1 MKKSK
6 IFSIIAAVMILVS
19 VIVMGV
25 QPRAVASLLFAGIGV
40 FFTLLALIEF
50 EKTKVTPNRFIDNR

>member
-1 MKKSK
+1 
-6 IFSIIAAVMILVS
+6 MILVS